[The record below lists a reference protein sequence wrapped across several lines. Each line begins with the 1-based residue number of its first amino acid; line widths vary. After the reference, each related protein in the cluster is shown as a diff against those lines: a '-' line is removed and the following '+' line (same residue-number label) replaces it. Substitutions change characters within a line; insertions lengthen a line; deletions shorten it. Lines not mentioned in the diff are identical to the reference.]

1 MAQTA
6 ALGREPESAR
16 SRLVRLGF
24 ADPESALRTLDEAPL
39 GELRGDP
46 LFLEALGRTAD
57 PDQALAATGR
67 LLAASGDAD
76 TLAATL
82 AAAKPFQDRLL
93 GVLGVSVA
101 LGEHLERHPDAWH
114 GLVEFDVEDLA
125 PAFRRLMLEAV
136 GADPDAPD
144 PVAALAGIPARD
156 ALRVG
161 YRDAL
166 LGIAARDIGSAQ
178 KNDATATYD
187 QTAADLSDLATATL
201 EAALAVARAEL
212 PEDSPPARLAVI
224 AMGKCGARE
233 LNYVSDVDVVFVAA
247 APDGTDPDEEH
258 LALRTATQLAA
269 TMMRVCSDTTSEG
282 AIWQVDANLRPEGKN
297 GPLVRSLPSHIAY
310 YERWAK
316 TWEFQALLKARAAAG
331 DRDLGAKYVEAV
343 TPMVWAASRRAGFVA
358 DVQAMR
364 RRVIEHIPAKDAE
377 RELKLGSGG
386 LRDIEFA
393 VQLLQLVH
401 GPTDS
406 ALRKRGTLESLAA
419 LSAGGYVGRTD
430 AAALADAYRFLRTL
444 EHRLQIHRLRR
455 THTLPEEKV
464 ERRRL
469 GRSMG
474 FRKDPVD
481 QLNGEWKR
489 HKREVRRLHEK
500 LFYRPLLD
508 AVARLTPG
516 QAALGGAVHLSPEA
530 AQSRLEALGYTDP
543 AGALRHLTALTSG
556 VSRRAA
562 IQRTLLPVMLD
573 WFADAADPDGGLL
586 AFRKASEALGDTH
599 WYLRLLRDEGAAAEH
614 LARVLASGRYAPDL
628 LLRAPEAVAI
638 LGDPANLVPRA
649 RPVLEAEILSAVGR
663 ASTPEAAVAAA
674 RAVRRRELFRISAA
688 DLLGLLTVEQV
699 GDGLS
704 AVTAATLSGALQAAT
719 TAIENRL
726 GTPLPTRFAII
737 AVGRFGGREL
747 GYGSDADVL
756 FVHDPLPDDG
766 VEADPEGIAWDATA
780 NGSAPSSVAVAS
792 NGAANGAAATDS
804 ARRVSAVS
812 PVSHVSPQR
821 ERAATDA
828 AHAVANEL
836 RRLLQIPTP
845 DPPLIID
852 ADLRPEGRQGP
863 LVRTL
868 GSYAEYYRRWSE
880 VWESQALLRAEPVA
894 GDPELGREF
903 MELIDPLRRPVS
915 GLDETAVREIRRIK
929 ARVEAERLPRGADK
943 ALHTKLGPGGL
954 SDVEWTVQLLQLCHA
969 HEVPALQTTRTRLA
983 LSGAVD
989 AGLLEPDDA
998 EILDEAWIEATR
1010 VRNGIMLVRGRAGD
1024 SIPND
1029 IKERAGIA
1037 MYLGSENSEEFVEE
1051 YRRSARRARAVVER
1065 VFYDWSSDVGRSHD
1079 S

>member
-6 ALGREPESAR
+6 AQGRERESAR

-24 ADPESALRTLDEAPL
+24 ADPEGAQAILAGHRL

-46 LFLEALGRTAD
+46 LFLEALGRTPD
-57 PDQALAATGR
+57 PDLALAATGR
-67 LLAASGDAD
+67 LLAAAGDAE

-82 AAAKPFQDRLL
+82 AASRPFQDRLL

-101 LGEHLERHPDAWH
+101 LGEHLARHPDAWH
-114 GLVEFDVEDLA
+114 SLVEFDVEDLA
-125 PAFRRLMLEAV
+125 LAFRRLMLEAV
-136 GADPDAPD
+136 GAEHGAAD
-144 PVAALAGIPARD
+144 PVAELTGIPARD
-156 ALRVG
+156 ALRIA
-161 YRDAL
+161 YRNAL
-166 LGIAARDIGSAQ
+166 LVIAARDISSSHQ
-178 KNDATATYD
+178 PDATETYD
-187 QTAADLSDLATATL
+187 HTAADLSELATATL

-212 PEDSPPARLAVI
+212 PENTPPTRLAVI
-224 AMGKCGARE
+224 TMGKCGARE

-247 APDGTDPDEEH
+247 APDGTDSADEH

-269 TMMRVCSDTTSEG
+269 TTMRVCSDTTSEG
-282 AIWQVDANLRPEGKN
+282 SIWQVDANLRPEGKN
-297 GPLVRSLPSHIAY
+297 GPLVRTLPSHVAY

-331 DRDLGAKYVEAV
+331 DAELGARYIEAV
-343 TPMVWAASRRAGFVA
+343 TPLVWAASRREGFVA

-364 RRVIEHIPAKDAE
+364 RRVVAHIPAKEAE

-401 GPTDS
+401 GPTDT
-406 ALRKRGTLESLAA
+406 ALRQRGTLESLAA
-419 LSAGGYVGRTD
+419 LSAGGYVGRED
-430 AAALADAYRFLRTL
+430 AAALAEAYRFLRTL

-455 THTLPEEKV
+455 THTLPEDET
-464 ERRRL
+464 ELRRL

-474 FRKDPVD
+474 FRTDPVE
-481 QLNGEWKR
+481 QLNGDWKR

-516 QAALGGAVHLSPEA
+516 QAALGAAQLTPEA

-562 IQRTLLPVMLD
+562 IQRTLLPVMLG

-586 AFRKASEALGDTH
+586 AFRKTSEALGDTH

-614 LARVLASGRYAPDL
+614 LARVLASGNYAPDL
-628 LLRAPEAVAI
+628 LLRAPEAVAL
-638 LGDPANLVPRA
+638 LGNPAHLVPRA
-649 RPVLEAEILSAVGR
+649 RPVLEAEILAAVGR

-674 RAVRRRELFRISAA
+674 RAVRRRELFRIAAA
-688 DLLGLLTVEQV
+688 DILGLLTVEQI

-704 AVTAATLSGALQAAT
+704 AVTAATLAGALQAAT
-719 TAIENRL
+719 TAVETRS
-726 GTPLPTRFAII
+726 GTPLPTRIAII
-737 AVGRFGGREL
+737 AAGRFGGREL

-756 FVHDPLPDDG
+756 FVHDPLP
-766 VEADPEGIAWDATA
+766 EASEPEEE
-780 NGSAPSSVAVAS
+780 
-792 NGAANGAAATDS
+792 
-804 ARRVSAVS
+804 
-812 PVSHVSPQR
+812 H

-836 RRLLQIPTP
+836 RRLLQVPTP
-845 DPPLIID
+845 DPPLLVD

-868 GSYAEYYRRWSE
+868 ASYAEYYRRWS
-880 VWESQALLRAEPVA
+880 VTWESQALLRAEPVA
-894 GDPELGREF
+894 GDPELGRRF
-903 MELIDPLRRPVS
+903 LHLIDPLRHPES
-915 GLDETAVREIRRIK
+915 GLDDNAVREIRRIK

-954 SDVEWTVQLLQLCHA
+954 ADVEWTVQLLQLCHA
-969 HEVPALQTTRTRLA
+969 HHVPALHTTRTRQALA
-983 LSGAVD
+983 AAAEARLLSATD
-989 AGLLEPDDA
+989 AA
-998 EILDEAWIEATR
+998 ILDQAWVEATR
-1010 VRNGIMLVRGRAGD
+1010 VRNGIVLVRGRAGD
-1024 SIPND
+1024 SIPAD
-1029 IKERAGIA
+1029 VKERAAIA
-1037 MYLGSENSEEFVEE
+1037 VYLGAGNSEEFVEE
-1051 YRRSARRARAVVER
+1051 YRRLARRARAVAER
-1065 VFYDWSSDVGRSHD
+1065 IFYGWHHEPGRS
-1079 S
+1079 

>member
-24 ADPESALRTLDEAPL
+24 TDPESALQTLAEAPL
-39 GELRGDP
+39 GELSGDP

-57 PDQALAATGR
+57 PDLALAATGR
-67 LLAASGDAD
+67 LLAAAGDAD

-101 LGEHLERHPDAWH
+101 LGEHLERHPEGWH

-136 GADPDAPD
+136 GADPVRPE

-156 ALRVG
+156 ALRVA

-166 LGIAARDIGSAQ
+166 LGIAARDIGAAL
-178 KNDATATYD
+178 KDDATGTYD

-201 EAALAVARAEL
+201 DAALAVARAEL
-212 PEDSPPARLAVI
+212 PENYPPARLAVI

-233 LNYVSDVDVVFVAA
+233 LNYVSDVDVVFVGA

-258 LALRTATQLAA
+258 LALRTATQMAA

-282 AIWQVDANLRPEGKN
+282 SIWQVDANLRPEGKN

-331 DRDLGAKYVEAV
+331 DPDLGARYVDAV
-343 TPMVWAASRRAGFVA
+343 TPMVWAASRREGFVA

-364 RRVIEHIPAKDAE
+364 RRVIDHIPAKEAE

-401 GPTDS
+401 GPTDP
-406 ALRKRGTLESLAA
+406 ALRHRGTLESLAA
-419 LSAGGYVGRTD
+419 LSAGGYVGRSD
-430 AAALADAYRFLRTL
+430 ASALADAYRFLRTL

-455 THTLPEEKV
+455 THTLPEEKA

-489 HKREVRRLHEK
+489 HQREVRRLHEK

-649 RPVLEAEILSAVGR
+649 RPVLEAEILAAVGR

-688 DLLGLLTVEQV
+688 DLLGLLTVEQI

-737 AVGRFGGREL
+737 AAGRFGGREL

-756 FVHDPLPDDG
+756 FVHDPLPD
-766 VEADPEGIAWDATA
+766 EGAETELDR
-780 NGSAPSSVAVAS
+780 PSL
-792 NGAANGAAATDS
+792 NGAGPTDAA
-804 ARRVSAVS
+804 RGVSA
-812 PVSHVSPQR
+812 QR

-868 GSYAEYYRRWSE
+868 SSYAEYYRRWSE
-880 VWESQALLRAEPVA
+880 VWESQALLRAEAVA
-894 GDPELGREF
+894 GDPDLGREF

-954 SDVEWTVQLLQLCHA
+954 SDVEWTVQLLQLCYA

-983 LSGAVD
+983 LSAAVD
-989 AGLLEPDDA
+989 AGLLEHDDA

-1010 VRNGIMLVRGRAGD
+1010 VRNGIMLVRGRASD

-1065 VFYDWSSDVGRSHD
+1065 VFYDWNHEAGRAGAEA
-1079 S
+1079 

>member
-24 ADPESALRTLDEAPL
+24 ADPESALRTLEEAPL

-67 LLAASGDAD
+67 LLAAAGDAEA
-76 TLAATL
+76 LAATL

-101 LGEHLERHPDAWH
+101 LGEHLERHPEAWH

-125 PAFRRLMLEAV
+125 PAFRALMLEAV
-136 GADPDAPD
+136 GADPAAAD
-144 PVAALAGIPARD
+144 PVAVLAGIPARD
-156 ALRVG
+156 ALRVA

-166 LGIAARDIGSAQ
+166 LGIAARDIGTAQ
-178 KNDATATYD
+178 NNDATATYD

-212 PEDSPPARLAVI
+212 PENSPPARLAVI

-331 DRDLGAKYVEAV
+331 DPELGARYVDAV
-343 TPMVWAASRRAGFVA
+343 TPLVWAASRREGFVT

-364 RRVIEHIPAKDAE
+364 RRVIDHIPAKEAE

-401 GPTDS
+401 GPTDP
-406 ALRKRGTLESLAA
+406 ALRQRGTLESLAA

-430 AAALADAYRFLRTL
+430 ATALADAYRFLRTL

-455 THTLPEEKV
+455 THTLPEEKP

-649 RPVLEAEILSAVGR
+649 RPVLEAEILAAVGR

-688 DLLGLLTVEQV
+688 DLLGLLTVEQI

-737 AVGRFGGREL
+737 AAGRFGGREL

-766 VEADPEGIAWDATA
+766 AD
-780 NGSAPSSVAVAS
+780 
-792 NGAANGAAATDS
+792 
-804 ARRVSAVS
+804 
-812 PVSHVSPQR
+812 
-821 ERAATDA
+821 
-828 AHAVANEL
+828 
-836 RRLLQIPTP
+836 
-845 DPPLIID
+845 
-852 ADLRPEGRQGP
+852 
-863 LVRTL
+863 
-868 GSYAEYYRRWSE
+868 
-880 VWESQALLRAEPVA
+880 
-894 GDPELGREF
+894 
-903 MELIDPLRRPVS
+903 
-915 GLDETAVREIRRIK
+915 
-929 ARVEAERLPRGADK
+929 GAD
-943 ALHTKLGPGGL
+943 
-954 SDVEWTVQLLQLCHA
+954 
-969 HEVPALQTTRTRLA
+969 
-983 LSGAVD
+983 GAD
-989 AGLLEPDDA
+989 
-998 EILDEAWIEATR
+998 
-1010 VRNGIMLVRGRAGD
+1010 
-1024 SIPND
+1024 
-1029 IKERAGIA
+1029 
-1037 MYLGSENSEEFVEE
+1037 
-1051 YRRSARRARAVVER
+1051 
-1065 VFYDWSSDVGRSHD
+1065 
-1079 S
+1079 

>member
-1 MAQTA
+1 
-6 ALGREPESAR
+6 
-16 SRLVRLGF
+16 
-24 ADPESALRTLDEAPL
+24 
-39 GELRGDP
+39 
-46 LFLEALGRTAD
+46 
-57 PDQALAATGR
+57 
-67 LLAASGDAD
+67 
-76 TLAATL
+76 
-82 AAAKPFQDRLL
+82 
-93 GVLGVSVA
+93 
-101 LGEHLERHPDAWH
+101 
-114 GLVEFDVEDLA
+114 
-125 PAFRRLMLEAV
+125 
-136 GADPDAPD
+136 
-144 PVAALAGIPARD
+144 
-156 ALRVG
+156 
-161 YRDAL
+161 
-166 LGIAARDIGSAQ
+166 
-178 KNDATATYD
+178 
-187 QTAADLSDLATATL
+187 
-201 EAALAVARAEL
+201 VARTEL
-212 PEDSPPARLAVI
+212 PGDYPPARLAVI

-247 APDGTDPDEEH
+247 APDGTDPDDEH

-269 TMMRVCSDTTSEG
+269 TMMRVCSDTTAEG
-282 AIWQVDANLRPEGKN
+282 TIWQVDANLRPEGKN

-331 DRDLGAKYVEAV
+331 DADLGARYVEAV

-364 RRVIEHIPAKDAE
+364 RRVVAHIPAKEAE

-401 GPTDS
+401 GPTDPE
-406 ALRKRGTLESLAA
+406 LRQRGTLESLAA
-419 LSAGGYVGRTD
+419 LSTGGYVGRQD

-444 EHRLQIHRLRR
+444 EHRLQIFRLRR
-455 THTLPEEKV
+455 THTLPEEKP
-464 ERRRL
+464 ELRRL
-469 GRSMG
+469 GRSLG
-474 FRKDPVD
+474 LRAEPVD
-481 QLNGEWKR
+481 RLNSEWKR

-649 RPVLEAEILSAVGR
+649 RPVLEAEILAAVGR

-688 DLLGLLTVEQV
+688 DLLGLLTVEQI

-737 AVGRFGGREL
+737 AAGRFGGREL

-756 FVHDPLPDDG
+756 FVHDPLPDEG
-766 VEADPEGIAWDATA
+766 VPADADPT
-780 NGSAPSSVAVAS
+780 APSESV
-792 NGAANGAAATDS
+792 G
-804 ARRVSAVS
+804 
-812 PVSHVSPQR
+812 HVSPER

-868 GSYAEYYRRWSE
+868 HSYSEYYRRWSE
-880 VWESQALLRAEPVA
+880 VWESQALLRAEAVA
-894 GDPELGREF
+894 GDPDLGRRFED
-903 MELIDPLRRPVS
+903 LIDPLRRPAS
-915 GLDETAVREIRRIK
+915 GLDEAAVREIRRIK

-954 SDVEWTVQLLQLCHA
+954 ADVEWTVQLLQLCYA

-983 LSGAVD
+983 LSAAVD
-989 AGLLEPDDA
+989 AGLLEHEDA

-1010 VRNGIMLVRGRAGD
+1010 VRNGIMLVRGRASD
-1024 SIPND
+1024 SIPTD
-1029 IKERAGIA
+1029 YKERAGIA
-1037 MYLGSENSEEFVEE
+1037 MYLGSENSEEFVDE

-1065 VFYDWSSDVGRSHD
+1065 VFYDWNHETGAGWTS
-1079 S
+1079 

>member
-24 ADPESALRTLDEAPL
+24 TDPESALETLAEAPL

-67 LLAASGDAD
+67 LLAAAGDAEK
-76 TLAATL
+76 LAATL
-82 AAAKPFQDRLL
+82 ASAKPFQDRLL

-101 LGEHLERHPDAWH
+101 LGEHLERHPEAWH

-125 PAFRRLMLEAV
+125 PAFRALMLESV
-136 GADPDAPD
+136 GADAAAAD

-156 ALRVG
+156 ALRVA

-166 LGIAARDIGSAQ
+166 LGIAARDIGASR
-178 KNDATATYD
+178 KDDATATYD

-297 GPLVRSLPSHIAY
+297 GPLVRSLASHIAY

-331 DRDLGAKYVEAV
+331 DPDLGAEYVEAV
-343 TPMVWAASRRAGFVA
+343 TPMVWAASRRDGFVA

-364 RRVIEHIPAKDAE
+364 RRVIAHIPAKEAE

-401 GPTDS
+401 GPTDE

-430 AAALADAYRFLRTL
+430 ASALADAYRFLRTL

-455 THTLPEEKV
+455 THTLPEEKP

-474 FRKDPVD
+474 FRTDPVD

-649 RPVLEAEILSAVGR
+649 RPVLEAEILAAVGR

-688 DLLGLLTVEQV
+688 DLLGLLTVEQI

-737 AVGRFGGREL
+737 AAGRFGGREL

-756 FVHDPLPDDG
+756 FVHDPLPDGDA
-766 VEADPEGIAWDATA
+766 EAQPDK
-780 NGSAPSSVAVAS
+780 PSP
-792 NGAANGAAATDS
+792 NGAGPTNASRG
-804 ARRVSAVS
+804 VSA
-812 PVSHVSPQR
+812 QR

-868 GSYAEYYRRWSE
+868 SSYAEYYRRWSE

-894 GDPELGREF
+894 GDPDLGREF
-903 MELIDPLRRPVS
+903 TDLIDPLRRPSS
-915 GLDETAVREIRRIK
+915 GLDETSVREIRRIK

-954 SDVEWTVQLLQLCHA
+954 SDVEWTVQLLQLCYA
-969 HEVPALQTTRTRLA
+969 HEIPTLQTTRTRLA
-983 LSGAVD
+983 LSAAVD
-989 AGLLEPDDA
+989 AGLLEPDDG

-1065 VFYDWSSDVGRSHD
+1065 VFYDWNHETGRAGAGA
-1079 S
+1079 

>member
-1 MAQTA
+1 LGRVAQTA

-24 ADPESALRTLDEAPL
+24 TDPESALQTLAEAPL

-67 LLAASGDAD
+67 LLAAAGDAEK
-76 TLAATL
+76 LAATL
-82 AAAKPFQDRLL
+82 ASAKPFQDRLL

-101 LGEHLERHPDAWH
+101 LGEHLERHPEAWH

-136 GADPDAPD
+136 GAGAAAPD

-156 ALRVG
+156 ALRVA

-166 LGIAARDIGSAQ
+166 LGIAARDIGASL
-178 KNDATATYD
+178 KDDATATYD

-212 PEDSPPARLAVI
+212 PDDSPAARLAVI

-233 LNYVSDVDVVFVAA
+233 LNYVSDVDVVFVGA

-282 AIWQVDANLRPEGKN
+282 SIWQVDANLRPEGKN
-297 GPLVRSLPSHIAY
+297 GPLVRSLASHIAY

-331 DRDLGAKYVEAV
+331 DPDLGAKYVEAV
-343 TPMVWAASRRAGFVA
+343 TPMVWAASRRDGFVA

-364 RRVIEHIPAKDAE
+364 RRVVAHIPAKEAE

-401 GPTDS
+401 GPTDP

-430 AAALADAYRFLRTL
+430 AGALADAYRFLRTL

-455 THTLPEEKV
+455 THTLPEEKP

-649 RPVLEAEILSAVGR
+649 RPVLEAEILAAVGR

-688 DLLGLLTVEQV
+688 DLLGLLTVEQI

-737 AVGRFGGREL
+737 AAGRFGGREL

-756 FVHDPLPDDG
+756 FVHDPLPDEGADAES
-766 VEADPEGIAWDATA
+766 EAERL
-780 NGSAPSSVAVAS
+780 SR
-792 NGAANGAAATDS
+792 NGARPTNAA
-804 ARRVSAVS
+804 RGVSA
-812 PVSHVSPQR
+812 QR

-868 GSYAEYYRRWSE
+868 SSYAEYYRRWSE

-894 GDPELGREF
+894 GDPDLGREF
-903 MELIDPLRRPVS
+903 TDLIDPLRRPSS
-915 GLDETAVREIRRIK
+915 GLDETSVREIRRIK

-943 ALHTKLGPGGL
+943 AMHTKLGPGGL
-954 SDVEWTVQLLQLCHA
+954 SDVEWTVQLLQLCYA
-969 HEVPALQTTRTRLA
+969 HEIPTLQTTRTRLA
-983 LSGAVD
+983 LSAAVD
-989 AGLLEPDDA
+989 AGLLEPDDG

-1051 YRRSARRARAVVER
+1051 YRRGARRARAVVER
-1065 VFYDWSSDVGRSHD
+1065 VFYDWNHDGGRAEA
-1079 S
+1079 